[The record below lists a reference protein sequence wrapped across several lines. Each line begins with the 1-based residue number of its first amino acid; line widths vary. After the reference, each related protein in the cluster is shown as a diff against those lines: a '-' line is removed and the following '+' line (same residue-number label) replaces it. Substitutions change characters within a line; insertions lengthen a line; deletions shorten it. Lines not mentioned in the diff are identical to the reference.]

1 MSISSCGDF
10 GITSRRDRL
19 YPSGDSSVL
28 VDLRGKEA
36 SEGVEARSVACA
48 FRQLRLWCQHG
59 GRESKYYGHSQ
70 HQVCKKFQII
80 MRQECGFI
88 NGTMHQ
94 VVRRGHYGEY
104 G

>member
-1 MSISSCGDF
+1 MGISPCGDF
-10 GITSRRDRL
+10 EITSRRDRL
-19 YPSGDSSVL
+19 YSNGDSSVF

-70 HQVCKKFQII
+70 HQVCKIFI
-80 MRQECGFI
+80 MRQECEFS

-94 VVRRGHYGEY
+94 VVREGHYGEY